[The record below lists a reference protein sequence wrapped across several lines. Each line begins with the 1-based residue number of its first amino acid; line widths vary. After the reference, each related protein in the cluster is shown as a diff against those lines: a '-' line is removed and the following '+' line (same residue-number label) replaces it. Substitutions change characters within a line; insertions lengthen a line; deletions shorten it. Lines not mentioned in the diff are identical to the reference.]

1 MSAVDALGGALG
13 AAFGRLPETSGEP
26 PEPAGT
32 VLPRLIVSAP
42 GSGHG
47 KTTLATGLMA
57 AMRARGLGVA
67 GFKVGPDFID
77 PGYHS
82 LATGRPGRNLD
93 PFLTS
98 QALVAPMLVH
108 GAAADGHTDV
118 AVIEGVMGLF
128 DGRVGGDGYASTA
141 HVASLTRTPIVLAL
155 DVSHMT
161 RTAAAIVH
169 GLATFEPGIRVAG
182 VVLNKA
188 ASGRHMREVWSAL
201 DATGVPV
208 LGVLPREA
216 GIEAPSRHLGLVPA
230 AERDEAAESIALL
243 AERVAEHV
251 DLDHVMS
258 IARSA
263 PDLDASAWDPSAAL
277 GDAARPDAVG
287 SGPHGR
293 RPVVAV
299 AGGRAFTFRYP
310 ETDELLR
317 AAGLEPVVFDPLTSR
332 SLPEGTAGLY
342 LGGGFPEVHAEELSA
357 NSSLRE
363 DVRRSVT
370 AGLPTV
376 AECAGM
382 LYLSAAV
389 DGNEMVGVVPGVGSM
404 GPRLALGYRTAV
416 APGDSVLGVPGT
428 RATGHE
434 FHRTTISADQLAS
447 GPSPAAWLLDG
458 SPDGFALDPAG
469 TGRAT
474 VHASYLHTHWAGHPH
489 LAARFAGAVH
499 AYAASARP
507 SRHAS

>member
-1 MSAVDALGGALG
+1 MSAIDTAL
-13 AAFGRLPETSGEP
+13 GRLPRTGDAAQEPSGF
-26 PEPAGT
+26 A
-32 VLPRLIVSAP
+32 LPRVVVSAP

-57 AMRARGLGVA
+57 ALRARGLGVA

-98 QALVAPMLVH
+98 QALVAPLLVH
-108 GAAADGHTDV
+108 GATADGPSDV
-118 AVIEGVMGLF
+118 AVVEGVMGLF
-128 DGRVGGDGYASTA
+128 DGRIGAEGYASTA
-141 HVASLTRTPIVLAL
+141 HVASLTRSPIVLAL

-169 GLATFEPGIRVAG
+169 GLATFEPGVRVAG

-201 DATGVPV
+201 EATGVPV
-208 LGVLPREA
+208 LGVLPRDA
-216 GIEAPSRHLGLVPA
+216 GIAAPSRHLGLVPA
-230 AERDEAAESIALL
+230 AERDEAAESVSLL
-243 AERVAEHV
+243 AARVAEHV
-251 DLDHVMS
+251 DLDQLMA

-263 PDLDASAWDPSAAL
+263 PELEAAAWDPSAAL
-277 GDAARPDAVG
+277 GDSARPAAPPPAGPG
-287 SGPHGR
+287 SSAR

-299 AGGRAFTFRYP
+299 AGGRAFTFRYA

-317 AAGLEPVVFDPLTSR
+317 AAGLEPVVFDPLTAP
-332 SLPEGTAGLY
+332 SLPAGTAGLY

-357 NSSLRE
+357 NSVLRE
-363 DVRRSVT
+363 GIRRAVG

-382 LYLSAAV
+382 LYLSASV
-389 DGNEMVGVVPGVGSM
+389 DGNEMVGAIPGVGSM
-404 GPRLALGYRTAV
+404 GPRLTLGYRTAV
-416 APGDSVLGVPGT
+416 APSDSVLGVPGT
-428 RATGHE
+428 RVTGHE
-434 FHRTTISADQLAS
+434 FHRTTISADDADRS
-447 GPSPAAWLLDG
+447 TGATAWLLDG
-458 SPDGFALDPAG
+458 TPDGFALDPAG

-474 VHASYLHTHWAGHPH
+474 LHASYLHTHWAGHPQ
-489 LAARFAGAVH
+489 LAVRFAEAVH
-499 AYAASARP
+499 AYAVSSAHRRAS
-507 SRHAS
+507 

>member
-1 MSAVDALGGALG
+1 VVSALDAAL
-13 AAFGRLPETSGEP
+13 GRLPRTGDEPQEPTS
-26 PEPAGT
+26 T
-32 VLPRLIVSAP
+32 VLPRVVVSAP

-57 AMRARGLGVA
+57 ALRARGLGVA

-98 QALVAPMLVH
+98 QALVAPLLVH
-108 GAAADGHTDV
+108 GATADGPTDV
-118 AVIEGVMGLF
+118 AVVEGVMGLF
-128 DGRVGGDGYASTA
+128 DGRIGGDGYASTA
-141 HVASLTRTPIVLAL
+141 HVASLTRSPIVLAL

-169 GLATFEPGIRVAG
+169 GLATFEPGVRVAG

-201 DATGVPV
+201 EATGVPV
-208 LGVLPREA
+208 LGVLPRDA
-216 GIEAPSRHLGLVPA
+216 GIAAPSRHLGLVPA
-230 AERDEAAESIALL
+230 AERDEAAESVSLL
-243 AERVAEHV
+243 AERVAEHI
-251 DLDHVMS
+251 DLDQLMA

-263 PDLDASAWDPSAAL
+263 PDLDAAAWDASAAL
-277 GDAARPDAVG
+277 GDAARSAGRPA
-287 SGPHGR
+287 SGAR

-299 AGGRAFTFRYP
+299 AGGRAFTFRYA

-317 AAGLEPVVFDPLTSR
+317 AAGLEPVVFDPLTAQ
-332 SLPEGTAGLY
+332 SLPPRTAGLY

-357 NSSLRE
+357 NSALRE
-363 DVRRSVT
+363 GIRRAVLG
-370 AGLPTV
+370 GLPTV

-382 LYLSAAV
+382 LYLSASV
-389 DGNEMVGVVPGVGSM
+389 DGNEMVGAIPCVGSM
-404 GPRLALGYRTAV
+404 GPRLTLGYRTAV

-428 RATGHE
+428 RVTGHE
-434 FHRTTISADQLAS
+434 FHRTTISADETDRS
-447 GPSPAAWLLDG
+447 TRSAAWLLDG
-458 SPDGFALDPAG
+458 TPDGFALDPAG

-474 VHASYLHTHWAGHPH
+474 LHASYLHTHWAGHPH
-489 LAARFAGAVH
+489 LAARFADAVH
-499 AYAASARP
+499 AYAALAQSPRQ
-507 SRHAS
+507 AS

>member
-1 MSAVDALGGALG
+1 M
-13 AAFGRLPETSGEP
+13 
-26 PEPAGT
+26 
-32 VLPRLIVSAP
+32 LPRLVVSAP

-57 AMRARGLGVA
+57 ALRARGLGVA

-108 GAAADGHTDV
+108 GATADGPTDV

-128 DGRVGGDGYASTA
+128 DGRIGGDGYASTA
-141 HVASLTRTPIVLAL
+141 HVASLTRSPIVLAL

-169 GLATFEPGIRVAG
+169 GLATFEPGARVAG

-208 LGVLPREA
+208 LGVLPRDA

-230 AERDEAAESIALL
+230 AERDEAEDSIALL

-263 PDLDASAWDPSAAL
+263 ADLDDAAWDATAAL
-277 GDAARPDAVG
+277 GDAARRDLARPG
-287 SGPHGR
+287 SEGR

-299 AGGRAFTFRYP
+299 AGGRAFTFRYA

-317 AAGLEPVVFDPLTSR
+317 AAGLEPVVFDPLTSPR
-332 SLPEGTAGLY
+332 LPTGTAGLY

-363 DVRRSVT
+363 DIRRSVA

-382 LYLSAAV
+382 LYLSASV
-389 DGNEMVGVVPGVGSM
+389 DGNEMVGVIPGVGSM
-404 GPRLALGYRTAV
+404 GPRLTLGYRTAV

-428 RATGHE
+428 RVTGHE
-434 FHRTTISADQLAS
+434 FHRTTVSADPA
-447 GPSPAAWLLDG
+447 GHIARPAAWLLDG
-458 SPDGFALDPAG
+458 TPDGFALDPAG

-489 LAARFAGAVH
+489 LAGRFADAVH
-499 AYAASARP
+499 AYAARAGS
-507 SRHAS
+507 SRRAS

>member
-1 MSAVDALGGALG
+1 MTRRDSAPDSALGSALD
-13 AAFGRLPETSGEP
+13 AALGRLPAEP
-26 PEPAGT
+26 EQPGGT
-32 VLPRLIVSAP
+32 VLPRLVVAAP

-47 KTTLATGLMA
+47 KTTVATGLMA
-57 AMRARGLGVA
+57 ALRAQGLGVT

-93 PFLTS
+93 PFLCG
-98 QALVAPMLVH
+98 AARVAPLLVH
-108 GAAADGHTDV
+108 GASADGPTDV
-118 AVIEGVMGLF
+118 AVLEGVMGLF
-128 DGRVGGDGYASTA
+128 DGRIGSEGFASTA
-141 HVASLTRTPIVLAL
+141 HVATLTRTPVVLAL

-169 GLATFEPGIRVAG
+169 GLATFEPGVRVAG

-188 ASGRHMREVWSAL
+188 ASGRHVREVWSAL

-208 LGVLPREA
+208 LGVLPRDA

-230 AERDEAAESIALL
+230 AERAEAARSVELL
-243 AERVAEHV
+243 AQRVAEHI
-251 DLDHVMS
+251 DLDQVLA

-263 PDLDASAWDPSAAL
+263 PELDAPAWDPVTAL
-277 GDAARPDAVG
+277 GDAARAAAPQT
-287 SGPHGR
+287 S

-299 AGGRAFTFRYP
+299 AGGRAFTFRYT

-317 AAGLEPVVFDPLTSR
+317 AAGLEPVVFDPLDAR
-332 SLPEGTAGLY
+332 SLPRGTAGLY

-357 NSSLRE
+357 NAALRE
-363 DVRRSVT
+363 DVLRAVR

-382 LYLSAAV
+382 LYLCAAV
-389 DGNEMVGVVPGVGSM
+389 DGSEMVGAIPAVAAM
-404 GPRLALGYRTAV
+404 GPRLTLGYRSAI
-416 APGDSVLGVPGT
+416 APGDSVLGVPGL

-434 FHRTTISADQLAS
+434 FHRTTVTADAGTSA
-447 GPSPAAWLLDG
+447 AAWLLDG
-458 SPDGFALDPAG
+458 TPEGFALDPAG

-474 VHASYLHTHWAGHPH
+474 LHASYLHTHWAGHPE
-489 LAARFAGAVH
+489 LAARFAQAVH
-499 AYAASARP
+499 AYAATGG
-507 SRHAS
+507 SRRRAS

>member
-1 MSAVDALGGALG
+1 MVSVINTAL
-13 AAFGRLPETSGEP
+13 GRLPRTGDAPQEP
-26 PEPAGT
+26 STIA
-32 VLPRLIVSAP
+32 LPRVVVSAP

-57 AMRARGLGVA
+57 ALRARGLGVA

-98 QALVAPMLVH
+98 QALVAPLLVH
-108 GAAADGHTDV
+108 GATADGPTDV
-118 AVIEGVMGLF
+118 AVVEGVMGLF
-128 DGRVGGDGYASTA
+128 DGRIGGDGYASTA
-141 HVASLTRTPIVLAL
+141 HVASLTRSPVVLAL

-169 GLATFEPGIRVAG
+169 GLATFEPGVRVAG

-201 DATGVPV
+201 ESTGVPV
-208 LGVLPREA
+208 LGVLPRDA
-216 GIEAPSRHLGLVPA
+216 GIAAPSRHLGLVPA
-230 AERDEAAESIALL
+230 AERDEAAESVALL

-251 DLDHVMS
+251 DLDQVMA

-263 PDLDASAWDPSAAL
+263 PELDAAAWDASAAL
-277 GDAARPDAVG
+277 GDAARPAARPG
-287 SGPHGR
+287 SSAR

-299 AGGRAFTFRYP
+299 AGGRAFTFRYA

-317 AAGLEPVVFDPLTSR
+317 AAGLEPVVFDPLTAP
-332 SLPEGTAGLY
+332 SLPAGTAGLY

-357 NSSLRE
+357 NSALRE
-363 DVRRSVT
+363 GIRRAVG

-382 LYLSAAV
+382 LYLSASV
-389 DGNEMVGVVPGVGSM
+389 DGNEMVGAIPGVGSM
-404 GPRLALGYRTAV
+404 GPRLTLGYRTAV

-428 RATGHE
+428 RVTGHE
-434 FHRTTISADQLAS
+434 FHRTTISADDDDRSTGAT
-447 GPSPAAWLLDG
+447 AWLLDG
-458 SPDGFALDPAG
+458 TPDGFALDPAG

-474 VHASYLHTHWAGHPH
+474 LHASYLHTHWAGHPH
-489 LAARFAGAVH
+489 LAARFADAVH
-499 AYAASARP
+499 AYAAPARSP
-507 SRHAS
+507 RQAS